1 MWKKRV
7 RRIVWNRYCDL
18 RLRAMVTGIFA
29 LIWWGVLY
37 PELCFTEDT
46 FQQVI
51 VADGDEKVIEEAS
64 YRDILNA
71 SGESLL
77 RADCW
82 NGWKSSSGFDIPR
95 LSKNR
100 GLLCVRM
107 NRKFGVTD
115 P

>member
-71 SGESLL
+71 SGDEIVIKSRLL
-77 RADCW
+77 EWLEEQQWFRHSQAEQE
-82 NGWKSSSGFDIPR
+82 
-95 LSKNR
+95 
-100 GLLCVRM
+100 
-107 NRKFGVTD
+107 
-115 P
+115 

>member
-1 MWKKRV
+1 MWKKRG

-71 SGESLL
+71 SGDEIVIKSRLL
-77 RADCW
+77 EWLEEQQWFRHSQAEQE
-82 NGWKSSSGFDIPR
+82 
-95 LSKNR
+95 
-100 GLLCVRM
+100 
-107 NRKFGVTD
+107 
-115 P
+115 